1 MLIRQ
6 TKNSEFAET
15 ERLTREAFWNV
26 YSPGCSEHLILHK
39 LRQSPQYV
47 PQLDCVLEHEGKLV
61 AHIAYAEGT
70 LTDETGS
77 TQPLLLFG
85 PVSVLPKFQNRG
97 FGGALICNTL
107 EQAKR
112 LGYAAVVITGSPAYY
127 HRFGFESAS
136 AHGIFH
142 KEFPQGEGSPF
153 FMYKVLDVQKAQAF
167 RGVYQDP
174 PCYFV
179 QADEVEAFD
188 RAFPPK
194 IREKRPG
201 QLSE

>member
-1 MLIRQ
+1 M
-6 TKNSEFAET
+6 
-15 ERLTREAFWNV
+15 
-26 YSPGCSEHLILHK
+26 
-39 LRQSPQYV
+39 
-47 PQLDCVLEHEGKLV
+47 
-61 AHIAYAEGT
+61 
-70 LTDETGS
+70 
-77 TQPLLLFG
+77 LFG

-97 FGGALICNTL
+97 FGGTLICNTL
-107 EQAKR
+107 EQAKQ

-127 HRFGFESAS
+127 HHFGFESAS

-142 KEFPQGEGSPF
+142 KEFPQGEGAPF
-153 FMYKVLDVQKAQAF
+153 FMYKVLDVQKAQAL

-194 IREKRPG
+194 IKEKRPG

>member
-1 MLIRQ
+1 MLIRR
-6 TKNSEFAET
+6 TKTSEFDET
-15 ERLTREAFWNV
+15 ENLTREAFWNV

-47 PQLDCVLEHEGKLV
+47 PQLDCVLEHEGRLV
-61 AHIAYAEGT
+61 GHIAYAEGT
-70 LTDETGS
+70 LTDEAGHA
-77 TQPLLLFG
+77 QPLLLFG
-85 PVSVLPKFQNRG
+85 PVSVLPQYQNHG
-97 FGGALICNTL
+97 FGGALISGTL
-107 EQAKR
+107 EQAKQ
-112 LGYAAVVITGSPAYY
+112 LGYAAVVITGNPAYY
-127 HRFGFESAS
+127 RRFGFEPAS

-142 KEFPQGEGSPF
+142 KDFPKGEASPF
-153 FMYKVLDVQKAQAF
+153 FLCRVLNAQKAPAL

-194 IREKRPG
+194 IKEKLPG